1 MIQEIDPI
9 ALQENLQDR
18 VQRYLLTSLP
28 ISRRF
33 PKLRKLAD
41 EYLSNPDVLLKGPF
55 LEAIPDFPKG
65 KSLEQLV
72 NERVL
77 HEGFAA
83 LGSPV
88 YNRPLHKH
96 QEEVIRRVC
105 GKKENAVVAT
115 GTGSGKTECFL
126 FPMIDE
132 LLRAGVANKPGI
144 RAIIVYPMNAL
155 ANDQLYQRLAPD
167 LTEKL
172 AAYGITLG
180 RYTGQTHPTKT
191 RDQISA
197 ELAARDDIKDRFP
210 NGIPETWLLSRQEML
225 QTPPHVLVTN
235 YAMLEHLLLLPHN
248 RPLFQNADLRYLVLD
263 EIHTYSGTQATEV
276 AFLLR
281 KLLNR
286 YAKDRDVRC
295 IGTSASLS
303 AEEEADRKVSEFAG
317 RLFRARFSKPIR
329 SARQRHAML
338 SGPCE
343 KERLTIDQWIFLRK
357 LLEDVFQEK
366 SAHDLLE
373 LWNRSLLEN
382 DIDFLVDPNGENI
395 AALLCSKL
403 GRDPRMQEL
412 ASILADKPAVLVS
425 DLARIVF
432 PEAQDSRTGSEAVKA
447 MVALGAYARAEPN
460 GFPLFPARYH
470 IFTKGV
476 EDATVR
482 LVPKTVSD
490 EHAVDLRFQRE
501 FRDQETNDPR
511 YRLLTCR
518 RCGELYFEAWS
529 KNGHQLQSDRGRG
542 LQRYVF
548 WLKPKTSIVL
558 SDDDEPN
565 ENEQGDDDGINGE
578 MVFINPESGQC
589 MEFAPDTNSHEW
601 IQTWRADMAEPDE
614 DDVQQGTR
622 RLTHC
627 RSCGARERNEII
639 TPFHPGDQAL
649 SATICD
655 TLYEAIPGKLKKP
668 DDRKIKPGEGRSLLV
683 FSDNRQDAAFFA
695 PSLQRSHEEILLRWR
710 IIKELKSH
718 EGKVKLLSLAIDIAD
733 DQRLRIGFRSA
744 EGSALAKEKA
754 EEYFQAL
761 VMAEFCT
768 PGGARSSLEDLGI
781 VEVDYSAN
789 YAEIAEMAQIN
800 HPYAKEIIRFVF
812 DVMRANRA
820 IKMPSG
826 IGMRDEF
833 YWGNYAQDNR
843 YYKFNEEGHRFNF
856 LPQLRKNGKPFVT
869 RFVHT
874 LRDRLQLDDWHGVL
888 SRLWEVLRTEDEISI
903 LTTLRDGE
911 QNALVIRPSSIRAR
925 LSADDDPVFVC
936 DECGAVT
943 RWTLANHCTR
953 WKCVGTM
960 RQVDPQEWNE
970 RIRRNHYHFLYTKLP
985 SVPSLIAKEHTAALG
1000 TDLKEQIESDFR
1012 KGDVNLLSCST
1023 TMEMG
1028 IDLGDLGSVFLRN
1041 VPPGIANY
1049 QQRAGRAG
1057 RRGQGAPVSV
1067 TYARNRRYDQTTYD
1081 QAREFLE
1088 SPAPVPFV
1096 HLANERLLRRHQ
1108 YSILLSDYL
1117 EHEELTHRS
1126 LQIGELFGLPQ
1137 VSFHEGTLHVDNP
1150 SAFGNQEVD
1159 DFSGRLS
1166 AWLDSSES
1174 NPALKA
1180 AEELFQIVLS
1190 SLPLEEQDSLHF
1202 DSGTLRQT
1210 FHENLVSLATRFS
1223 GRYGFYWERR
1233 NDALNENKLPAANK
1247 NQNLALRLSNHQMI
1261 GYLSKHGIIPSYSF
1275 PVDNIDLEVLD
1286 GTFKGFNSKDIELNR
1301 DARVGIVEYAPDSEV
1316 IANGRVWT
1324 SRGIDT
1330 DPRVFMPVMHYKIC
1344 PSCRHIEP
1352 QPERELIPDK
1362 CPACDEPLTGKPR
1375 KYIEPK
1381 AFITSVTEKDGKE
1394 PGQSRLTPPSALE
1407 QMLIANAPESSFTS
1421 SDLLHVSLAYQD
1433 ARTGRMIV
1441 INQGRG
1447 HGFLK
1452 CGRCDAAR
1460 LKRRPN
1466 EQLQAHVNP
1475 RTGKSCA
1482 GDDDGNFY
1490 TSNLDLAHAFFTDV
1504 LQLRTGLSIEI
1515 PSVLPQGIGAQD
1527 FRDQVARTVAEAI
1540 RLGAVDWLSVP
1551 EAELTASFRWT
1562 AMGHLE
1568 LVFSDSVPGG
1578 AGYVGKIRDLG
1589 AKELMTRAKRVV
1601 TCPKHCTGGC
1611 SSCLRS
1617 YSNQFYWDSFRR
1629 MEALSYLSKVAT
1641 HSVTNPIIEGGGS
1654 SLQPAEAEHL
1664 LEGAAELVWFS
1675 SRLGEF
1681 TGPIQSI
1688 DSDSGNSR
1696 EPEIESYLKGVKRM
1710 RRWLLDGKKVSLAA
1724 LQLPNF
1730 RAYDSP
1736 KARRF
1741 AECMIEEIRTGK
1753 LSLLRLPKEDRQMP
1767 LPLAAI
1773 RVKGESNWLGIYCL
1787 HGSPSLL
1794 DSERFPEAL
1803 YRREISESVLKSTL
1817 SSAERVTISQF
1828 EAVSGQLHRFV
1839 LDPGRSAVDSLKP
1852 VIEEFFKT
1860 PLEAMTIQDRYCVGS
1875 DGNLDATLEFLG
1887 IAANLARQSGL
1898 SCPGQLIIQAG
1909 PLSPRAH
1916 GSERNQWQT
1925 RLKTLESKL
1934 KKDHFWK
1941 SANIQARFRSGG
1953 YGGIR
1958 DFHDRIIEGR
1968 TDQGDKIILEMTGGI
1983 DIVMDTRERTR
1994 LFLCKIK
2001 Q

>member
-1 MIQEIDPI
+1 M
-9 ALQENLQDR
+9 
-18 VQRYLLTSLP
+18 
-28 ISRRF
+28 
-33 PKLRKLAD
+33 
-41 EYLSNPDVLLKGPF
+41 
-55 LEAIPDFPKG
+55 
-65 KSLEQLV
+65 
-72 NERVL
+72 
-77 HEGFAA
+77 
-83 LGSPV
+83 
-88 YNRPLHKH
+88 
-96 QEEVIRRVC
+96 
-105 GKKENAVVAT
+105 
-115 GTGSGKTECFL
+115 
-126 FPMIDE
+126 
-132 LLRAGVANKPGI
+132 
-144 RAIIVYPMNAL
+144 
-155 ANDQLYQRLAPD
+155 
-167 LTEKL
+167 
-172 AAYGITLG
+172 
-180 RYTGQTHPTKT
+180 
-191 RDQISA
+191 
-197 ELAARDDIKDRFP
+197 
-210 NGIPETWLLSRQEML
+210 
-225 QTPPHVLVTN
+225 
-235 YAMLEHLLLLPHN
+235 
-248 RPLFQNADLRYLVLD
+248 
-263 EIHTYSGTQATEV
+263 

-286 YAKDRDVRC
+286 YAKGKDVRC

-303 AEEEADRKVSEFAG
+303 SGDVADRKVSEFAG
-317 RLFRARFSKPIR
+317 RLFRANFGKPIR
-329 SARQRHAML
+329 SARKRHAML

-343 KERLTIDQWIFLRK
+343 MERLTIAQWMFLRT
-357 LLEDVFQEK
+357 LLEKVLQEK
-366 SAHDLLE
+366 DPQSQLD
-373 LWNRSLLEN
+373 LWNQTLLEN
-382 DIDFLVDPNGENI
+382 DIDILVDPNGENI
-395 AALLCSKL
+395 ASVLCSRL

-412 ASILADKPAVLVS
+412 AAILAEKPAVLVA
-425 DLARIVF
+425 DLARSVF
-432 PEAQDSRTGSEAVKA
+432 PEAPDGRTGGEAVKA
-447 MVALGAYARAEPN
+447 MVGLGAYARAEPN

-470 IFTKGV
+470 LFAKGV

-482 LVPKTVSD
+482 LVPKSGSD
-490 EHAVDLRFQRE
+490 EHAVELRFQRE
-501 FRDQETNDPR
+501 FRDKETNFPR

-518 RCGELYFEAWS
+518 KCGELYFEAWS
-529 KNGHQLQSDRGRG
+529 KNGQQLQSDRGRG

-558 SDDDEPN
+558 SDDDEP
-565 ENEQGDDDGINGE
+565 GDDDQADEDE
-578 MVFINPESGQC
+578 MGSNVVFINPETGQC
-589 MEFAPDTNSHEW
+589 LEFEPDTNPQEW
-601 IQTWRADMAEPDE
+601 IRTWRAEMAEPDE
-614 DDVQQGTR
+614 DDLQQNAR

-627 RSCGARERNEII
+627 RSCGARERTEII

-649 SATICD
+649 SAAICD
-655 TLYEAIPGKLKKP
+655 TLYEAIPGKSKE
-668 DDRKIKPGEGRSLLV
+668 RNKPGEGRSLLA

-695 PSLQRSHEEILLRWR
+695 PSIQRSHEEILLRWR
-710 IIKELKSH
+710 IVKELTSH
-718 EGKVKLLSLAIDIAD
+718 DGMAKLISLAKDVAD
-733 DQRLRIGFRSA
+733 DSRCRKGFTDS
-744 EGSALAKEKA
+744 EGRPLSPENA

-761 VMAEFCT
+761 VLAEFCT

-789 YAEIAEMAQIN
+789 YAEIAELAKID
-800 HPYAKEIIRFVF
+800 HPNAKAIIRFVF

-820 IKMPSG
+820 IRMPSG

-843 YYKFNEEGHRFNF
+843 YYRLHEEGHRFNF
-856 LPQLRKNGKPFVT
+856 LPQLRKSGKPFVT

-874 LRDRLQLDDWHGVL
+874 LRDRLGLDDWQGVL
-888 SRLWEVLRTEDEISI
+888 SRLWQVLRSEDEISI
-903 LTTLRDGE
+903 LTPLTDGDP
-911 QNALVIRPSSIRAR
+911 NALVIRPTSIRIR
-925 LSADDDPVFVC
+925 LAPPDATAFVC
-936 DECGAVT
+936 DQCGAVT
-943 RWTLANHCTR
+943 RWTLGGHCTR
-953 WKCVGTM
+953 WKCGGAMKEVNPT
-960 RQVDPQEWNE
+960 DWKE
-970 RIRRNHYHFLYTKLP
+970 RTRRNHYHFLYTKLP
-985 SVPSLIAKEHTAALG
+985 SVPSLIAREHTAALG

-1028 IDLGDLGSVFLRN
+1028 IDLGDLGAVFLRN

-1108 YSILLSDYL
+1108 YSILLSDFL

-1126 LQIGELFGLPQ
+1126 LQIGELFGLPR
-1137 VSFHEGTLHVDNP
+1137 VSFNEGTLHVDNP

-1159 DFSGRLS
+1159 DFSARLS
-1166 AWLDSSES
+1166 AWLDSNKS
-1174 NPALKA
+1174 NHALKA
-1180 AEELFQIVLS
+1180 AEELFEIVLS
-1190 SLPLEEQDSLHF
+1190 SLPQEEQCGLDF
-1202 DSGTLRQT
+1202 DPGTLRQT

-1223 GRYGFYWERR
+1223 ARYGFYWERR
-1233 NDALNENKLPAANK
+1233 NDSLTENKLPAANK

-1286 GTFKGFNSKDIELNR
+1286 GSFKGFNSKDIELNR

-1381 AFITSVTEKDGKE
+1381 AFITSVIEKDGKE

-1407 QMLIANAPESSFTS
+1407 QMLIANAPESSFVST
-1421 SDLLHVSLAYQD
+1421 DLLHVSWAYQD
-1433 ARTGRMIV
+1433 ARTGRMVV

-1447 HGFLK
+1447 NGFLK

-1466 EQLQAHVNP
+1466 EVLLAHVNP
-1475 RTGKSCA
+1475 RTGKSCT
-1482 GDDDGNFY
+1482 GDDNGNYY
-1490 TSNLDLAHAFFTDV
+1490 TSTLDLAHAFFTDV
-1504 LQLRTGLSIEI
+1504 LQLRTGLSIEV
-1515 PSVLPQGIGAQD
+1515 PATLPQGIGAQE
-1527 FRDQVARTVAEAI
+1527 FRDQVARTVAESI
-1540 RLGAVDWLSVP
+1540 RLGAIDWLSIP

-1562 AMGHLE
+1562 SMGHLE

-1578 AGYVGKIRDLG
+1578 AGYVGKLRDLG
-1589 AKELMTRAKRVV
+1589 ARELMTRAKKIV

-1629 MEALSYLSKVAT
+1629 VEALAYVSKVAT
-1641 HSVTNPIIEGGGS
+1641 HSATNPILECGGVP
-1654 SLQPAEAEHL
+1654 LQAAEAEHL
-1664 LEGAAELVWFS
+1664 LEGAGELVWFS

-1688 DSDSGNSR
+1688 DTDAANSR
-1696 EPEIESYLKGVKRM
+1696 EPEIESYLRGVKRM
-1710 RRWLLDGKKVSLAA
+1710 RRWLLDGMKVSLAA
-1724 LQLPNF
+1724 LQLPDF
-1730 RAYDSP
+1730 QAYDSP

-1741 AECMIEEIRTGK
+1741 AECMLEEIRTGK
-1753 LSLLRLPKEDRQMP
+1753 LSLLRLPKEIRQIP

-1773 RVKGESNWLGIYCL
+1773 RTKGESRWVGIYCL

-1794 DSERFPEAL
+1794 DSERLPEAL
-1803 YRREISESVLKSTL
+1803 YRREISENELMSCV
-1817 SSAERVTISQF
+1817 SSAEGVATSQF
-1828 EAVSGQLHRFV
+1828 ESVSGQLQRFV
-1839 LDPGRSAVDSLKP
+1839 LDPGRSAEDALKP

-1860 PLEAMTIQDRYCVGS
+1860 PLATLTIQDRYCVGS

-1887 IAANLARQSGL
+1887 MAANLARKLGH
-1898 SCPGQLIIQAG
+1898 SCPGQVIIQAG

-1916 GSERNQWQT
+1916 GSERNQWQA

-1941 SANIQARFRSGG
+1941 SANIQAQFRTGG
-1953 YGGIR
+1953 YGGAR

-1968 TDQGDKIILEMTGGI
+1968 VAQGGKVILEMTGGI
-1983 DIVMDTRERTR
+1983 DIIMDTRERTR
-1994 LFLCKIK
+1994 LFLCRIK
-2001 Q
+2001 